1 MRCARRRLGY
11 TRPNASEPPRKPRK
25 RPEIRSTRWIDRL
38 YVDDHSIHVRVQ
50 GITAEEFLAFL
61 KKIEARCPPIW
72 KALAGSPSAVRAA
85 LHPNQCV
92 MVEPRR
98 AVVRRTDHQG
108 TTPRHPHLGPPTQP
122 RRSSLDRYLERQP
135 ETLRMDQIE
144 LVSNRSIAQPISS
157 YEHDPRPHRQRI
169 STLRPARPR
178 QQLSTLV
185 IGQVHSGSNRNRHPP
200 SLPCGSRSILEYSV
214 HNPGWLACADNS
226 DHFGRSRWRHGHRH
240 DRAVASR
247 CSQWSVRCR
256 GDRTR
261 SAHVLACHMRRR
273 PKGSA
278 AAY

>member
-1 MRCARRRLGY
+1 VRRRRGIWSEAGPLRRRRHSASRWPRTTIVTKAENHSLPGNYVTVTFLEGSPVPPGGFNPGRRRENSCGRGGSTCARAITSSG
-11 TRPNASEPPRKPRK
+11 
-25 RPEIRSTRWIDRL
+25 RSTARL
-38 YVDDHSIHVRVQ
+38 SGRNHTPSRSS
-50 GITAEEFLAFL
+50 ANRFSCRSLCSA
-61 KKIEARCPPIW
+61 AR
-72 KALAGSPSAVRAA
+72 VRAS
-85 LHPNQCV
+85 V
-92 MVEPRR
+92 
-98 AVVRRTDHQG
+98 
-108 TTPRHPHLGPPTQP
+108 PT
-122 RRSSLDRYLERQP
+122 
-135 ETLRMDQIE
+135 RMDQIE

-214 HNPGWLACADNS
+214 QNRGWVARADNS

-240 DRAVASR
+240 DRSVASR